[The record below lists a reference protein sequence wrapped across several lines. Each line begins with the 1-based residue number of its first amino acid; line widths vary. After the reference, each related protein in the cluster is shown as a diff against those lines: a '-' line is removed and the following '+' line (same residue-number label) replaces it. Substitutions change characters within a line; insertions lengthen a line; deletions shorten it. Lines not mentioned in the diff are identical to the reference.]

1 MHPTSSY
8 KGGTALKN
16 ATRRIALLGLCASVA
31 MILSYVESLLPPILA
46 AIPGIK
52 MGLPNI
58 VIVFV
63 LYRLGARD
71 AITVSL
77 VRVIAVGLLFGTPI
91 SMAYSAAGAVLSLLG
106 MALLKKTDL
115 LSEVGVSVAG
125 GVLHNVGQILLA
137 MVLMGTA
144 ELGYYLV
151 FLAISGTISGILIG
165 LCGAFAV
172 KRVKMNK

>member
-1 MHPTSSY
+1 M
-8 KGGTALKN
+8 KN
-16 ATRRIALLGLCASVA
+16 TTRRIAILGLCASVA
-31 MILSYVESLLPPILA
+31 MILSYVESLLPPLLSS
-46 AIPGIK
+46 IPGIK

-58 VIVFV
+58 VVVFV

-77 VRVIAVGLLFGTPI
+77 VRVLAVALLFGTPV
-91 SMAYSAAGAVLSLLG
+91 SMAYSAAGAVLSFLG
-106 MALLKKTDL
+106 MVLLKKTDL

-137 MVLMGTA
+137 MFLLGTA
-144 ELGYYLV
+144 ELGYYMV

>member
-1 MHPTSSY
+1 M
-8 KGGTALKN
+8 KN
-16 ATRRIALLGLCASVA
+16 TTRRIALLGLCASVA
-31 MILSYVESLLPPILA
+31 MILSYVEALLPPILS

-77 VRVIAVGLLFGTPI
+77 VRVIAVGLLFGTPV
-91 SMAYSAAGAVLSLLG
+91 SMAYSAAGAILSFLG
-106 MALLKKTDL
+106 MTLLKKTNL

-137 MVLMGTA
+137 MVLLGTA
-144 ELGYYLV
+144 ELGYYMV
-151 FLAISGTISGILIG
+151 FLSISGTISGILIG